1 MIGLTKA
8 DKILIIMVIFFS
20 ILGIVY
26 VKSIST
32 NEANLY
38 LVIEVD
44 GKPYKTISLG
54 GAQANQIIT
63 VETEAGRNIIEV
75 EEKRVRIKEA
85 DCKDQLC
92 VKTGW
97 LSQSNQISV
106 CLPNRVS
113 IRLIGGEKNDID
125 IISY

>member
-1 MIGLTKA
+1 MTKW
-8 DKILIIMVIFFS
+8 DKILIIMVICS
-20 ILGIVY
+20 SVLGMFY

-32 NEANLY
+32 NKANLY
-38 LVIEVD
+38 LAIEVD

-63 VETEAGRNIIEV
+63 VETAAGRNVIEV
-75 EEKRVRIKEA
+75 EGNRVRIKEA

-92 VKTGW
+92 VKMGW
-97 LSQSNQISV
+97 LSRSNQISV

-113 IRLIGGEKNDID
+113 VKLIGGETNDID